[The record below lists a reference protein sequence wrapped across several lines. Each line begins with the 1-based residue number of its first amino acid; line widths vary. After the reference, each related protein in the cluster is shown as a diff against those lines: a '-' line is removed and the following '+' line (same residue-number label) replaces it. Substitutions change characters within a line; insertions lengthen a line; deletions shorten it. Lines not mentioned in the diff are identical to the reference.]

1 MAAGDVW
8 KKLRGTMRNVFGVG
22 NEENGFNIKN
32 NAGTGEIRNAAD
44 DDFETLRAALI
55 ASGASINDL
64 VPLLD
69 LQGRIP
75 NIEYSFDGDTPPTPG
90 TNSGKFGICH
100 TDGTSYNA
108 GEVVYDNGTS
118 LDLLPTEVVRT
129 ITTSSAVVGTLN
141 LIANGLYAWQGST
154 WILKGD
160 GAPVSQGHTLAI
172 EVPIGTNSTYD
183 STTVIPDGS
192 IVVRTVLRVDTA
204 YDAATA
210 ATVSVNGGTPLQI
223 LGSAD
228 SKLSK
233 VGQYESDEAHDVAA
247 ANEGIVRVAIT
258 GAPAAGVGTVIVF
271 YVTPSA

>member
-32 NAGTGEIRNAAD
+32 NAGTGETRNAAD